1 MNSVPVEFREEL
13 QENKIITEMK
23 HTSEAIRIKDTM
35 LKTQPEVK
43 VMNRLEESQRQKGK
57 DRDIKK
63 RIWEFPGG
71 PVVKTQC
78 FYC

>member
-1 MNSVPVEFREEL
+1 MPVEFREEL